1 MSLEILVEFFVQVVE
16 AEASDIHLKIGQPPI
31 YRLEGHLYK
40 ADCPPVTRDQLLEL
54 MSEILT
60 PGLKEAFDRNQEA
73 DFAWNM
79 NERVRFRAN
88 LFSSNGEPTL
98 TLRYIKNAVHTFE
111 SLNLPAQMA
120 KIAMSRRGVVLLAG
134 TTGSG
139 KSTTLGAMLNYIND
153 REFRRIITIEDP
165 IEYIFKDNKS
175 VISQREIG
183 FDTDTFQ
190 TGLRAAMRQDP
201 DVIMVGE
208 IRDRNSVE
216 TAITA
221 AETGH
226 LIFSTVHAE
235 NSVQGVLRILDMFKP
250 EERNQIRLAVSQTL
264 QAIICQRLIPSLNGR
279 VRPACEILRTNALVK
294 KLIIEE
300 SVDKLATAIE
310 TGKEEGMMS
319 FNQALYQMVKEGLV
333 DQETAMR
340 FASNP
345 EALHMNLRGIFLDA
359 GHRIVGR

>member
-1 MSLEILVEFFVQVVE
+1 MDTLIEFFVQAVE
-16 AEASDIHLKIGQPPI
+16 SDASDIHLKIGQPPI

-40 ADCPPVTRDQLLEL
+40 ADAPPVTRDQILEL
-54 MSEILT
+54 VSEILT
-60 PGLKEAFDRNQEA
+60 PQLKEQFDRNQEA
-73 DFAWNM
+73 DFAWNLS
-79 NERVRFRAN
+79 ERIRFRAN
-88 LFSSNGEPTL
+88 LFSSNGDPTL
-98 TLRYIKNAVHTFE
+98 SLRYIKNAIHTFE
-111 SLNLPAQMA
+111 TLNLPEQLA
-120 KIAMSRRGVVLLAG
+120 KIAMTRRGIVILAG

-139 KSTTLGAMLNYIND
+139 KSTTLGAMINYIND

-165 IEYIFKDNKS
+165 IEYLFKDHMS

-183 FDTDTFQ
+183 FDTDSFQ
-190 TGLRAAMRQDP
+190 SGLRAAMRQDP
-201 DVIMVGE
+201 DIIMVGE

-235 NSVQGVLRILDMFKP
+235 NSVQGVLRILDMFSP
-250 EERNQIRLAVSQTL
+250 DERPQIRLAISHTL
-264 QAIICQRLIPSLNGR
+264 QAMICQRLVPSVNGR
-279 VRPACEILRTNALVK
+279 VRPACEILRTNALVR
-294 KLIIEE
+294 KLIQEE
-300 SVDKLATAIE
+300 SVDKMAAAIE
-310 TGKEEGMMS
+310 TSKEEGMQS
-319 FNQALYQMVKEGLV
+319 FNQALYQMIKDGVV

>member
-1 MSLEILVEFFVQVVE
+1 MDTLIEFFVQAVE
-16 AEASDIHLKIGQPPI
+16 SEASDIHLKIGQPPI

-40 ADCPPVTRDQLLEL
+40 ADAPPVTREQILEL

-60 PGLKEAFDRNQEA
+60 PGLKEAFDHNQEA
-73 DFAWNM
+73 DFAWNL

-88 LFSSNGEPTL
+88 LFSSSGEPTL
-98 TLRYIKNAVHTFE
+98 SLRYVKNAIHTFE
-111 SLNLPAQMA
+111 SLNLPPQLAKVAMA
-120 KIAMSRRGVVLLAG
+120 RRGIVIMAG

-165 IEYIFKDNKS
+165 IEYVFRDNKS

-183 FDTDTFQ
+183 FDTETFQ
-190 TGLRAAMRQDP
+190 SGLRAAMRQDP
-201 DVIMVGE
+201 DIIMVGE

-235 NSVQGVLRILDMFKP
+235 NSVQGVLRLLDMFSP
-250 EERNQIRLAVSQTL
+250 DERPQIRLAISQTL
-264 QAIICQRLIPSLNGR
+264 QAIICQRLVPSVNGR
-279 VRPACEILRTNALVK
+279 VRPACEILRTNALVR
-294 KLIIEE
+294 KLILQE
-300 SVDKLATAIE
+300 SVDKLSVAIE

-319 FNQALYQMVKEGLV
+319 FNQALYQMVKDGTV

-359 GHRIVGR
+359 GHRIVGN